1 MGLTN
6 LLPYLREVIL
16 YDSLT
21 LRKCFPTGAVW
32 NHAVFQHKAYGEF
45 AEGIEAAIE
54 LVGDKE

>member
-32 NHAVFQHKAYGEF
+32 NHAVFQNKSYGKF
-45 AEGIEAAIE
+45 AEAAIE